1 MANNTL
7 MNFTHVHGSQWP
19 PISHRIAITTLTI
32 KYSASLRLHSV
43 RNLGKQLK
51 LSPQIWLPAMKNN
64 LYQGIYFK
72 KMHKYTHYLKERV
85 KSYPVDR
92 VRRKGSWELHT
103 ACQHPP

>member
-1 MANNTL
+1 MANNTPV
-7 MNFTHVHGSQWP
+7 NFTHVHGSQWP
-19 PISHRIAITTLTI
+19 PILHRIAITTLTI

-72 KMHKYTHYLKERV
+72 KMCKNTHYLKERV
-85 KSYPVDR
+85 KSYPADR
-92 VRRKGSWELHT
+92 ARRKESWELHMVY
-103 ACQHPP
+103 QHPP